1 MAKRKLSS
9 IKYVPET
16 DTLRVYLL
24 QTPSIYHEVMDN
36 VFITKKLTDDR
47 TRTGVVIYDYK
58 RRKDHE
64 QIRAKLKFL
73 DFDLIDQTI

>member
-1 MAKRKLSS
+1 MVKGKLNS

-24 QTPSIYHEVMDN
+24 RTPSIYHEVMDN
-36 VFITKKLTDDR
+36 VFITKKLSDDR

-73 DFDLIDQTI
+73 DFDIIDRAI